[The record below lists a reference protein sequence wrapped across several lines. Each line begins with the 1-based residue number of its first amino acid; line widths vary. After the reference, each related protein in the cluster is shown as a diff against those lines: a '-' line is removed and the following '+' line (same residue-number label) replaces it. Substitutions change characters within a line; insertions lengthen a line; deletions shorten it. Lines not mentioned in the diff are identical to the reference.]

1 MGLSDLVF
9 GAFNV
14 SKGLDVNKPANPN
27 PGDQYIATDT
37 KKIYVCYEK
46 VGFDISTAVF
56 SQSISTQDAS
66 PSGITF
72 NSDGSKMYEVGYGL
86 DKIYEYVLVTPFDIS
101 TAVFSQ
107 SIDTQDAN
115 PRGLTFNSDGSKM
128 YEIGSNSDKIY
139 EYVLV
144 TPFDIST
151 AVFSQS
157 IDTQDTAPTGVT
169 FNSDGSKMYEVGC
182 GLDKIYEYVLVTP
195 FDISTAV
202 FSQSIDTQD
211 GNSRGLTFNSD
222 GSKMYEIGSDSDK
235 IYEYVL
241 VTPFDISTA
250 VFSQSIDTQDGGP
263 SGITFNSDGSKM
275 YEVGYGLAK
284 IYEYDL
290 QKVGQWEEYKTT
302 LLNEI
307 KMFAGLEA
315 DIPVGWQLCD
325 GSNGTPDLRNRFIVG
340 VGDSYTFGDI
350 GGENSHILTVDELA
364 PHTHT
369 FPRYSGYKN
378 EQPAVETMYSSS
390 VGVSSSTGGG
400 EAHENRPPYFALCF
414 IMAVGSGGLSVEAA
428 IVQDSKNYNFAVP
441 FAETT
446 RSCLIIS
453 DSFTEFY
460 PYTIPSIKT
469 QKMLA
474 TYAVEIPNPSGC
486 ETYLSLN
493 GVQVSPLR
501 RQWNEGT
508 PFLHTFDFEVI
519 VKTGDVIA
527 VQARNVPMSKVY
539 LRGAALY
546 QKL

>member
-1 MGLSDLVF
+1 MPLSDLVF

-56 SQSISTQDAS
+56 SQSISTQDPS
-66 PSGITF
+66 PTGMVF
-72 NSDGSKMYEVGYGL
+72 NNDGSKMYEAGY
-86 DKIYEYVLVTPFDIS
+86 DSNKIYEYVLVTPFDIS

-128 YEIGSNSDKIY
+128 YEIGTNSDKIY

-151 AVFSQS
+151 AVF
-157 IDTQDTAPTGVT
+157 
-169 FNSDGSKMYEVGC
+169 F
-182 GLDKIYEYVLVTP
+182 
-195 FDISTAV
+195 
-202 FSQSIDTQD
+202 QSIDTQD
-211 GNSRGLTFNSD
+211 G
-222 GSKMYEIGSDSDK
+222 
-235 IYEYVL
+235 
-241 VTPFDISTA
+241 A
-250 VFSQSIDTQDGGP
+250 P

-275 YEVGYGLAK
+275 YEVGYDSDK

-302 LLNEI
+302 LKNEI

-315 DIPVGWQLCD
+315 DIPAGWQLCN
-325 GSNGTPDLRNRFIVG
+325 GTNGTPDLRDRFIVG

-369 FPRYSGYKN
+369 FPLYSGSYN
-378 EQPAVETMYSSS
+378 ALPAVDRMYSSG

-400 EAHENRPPYFALCF
+400 DAHENRPPYFALCF
-414 IMAVGSGGLSVEAA
+414 IMAVGGGGLSVEAA

-446 RSCLIIS
+446 ANGSIIS
-453 DSFTEFY
+453 DSFTAFY

-474 TYAVEIPNPSGC
+474 TYTVEILNMSGC

-501 RQWNEGT
+501 RQLSEGT
-508 PFLHTFDFEVI
+508 PFMHTFDFEVI

-527 VQARNVPMSKVY
+527 IQARNTVISTVY